1 MSFKAVIWNEAASV
15 VNNVPG
21 LKGAR
26 KSNASCKNKYAK
38 VFFPPFLIFSILK
51 MILVEGIAAIKG
63 QSGFKWDDEKGADIG
78 PESEAVWDE
87 YVKVCSMILLQF
99 SSLHWQFTF

>member
-1 MSFKAVIWNEAASV
+1 MSGSASWSEDDISALLDFLLSKKATAGDGMSFKAVIWNKAASV

-51 MILVEGIAAIKG
+51 MILVEGSVSYCCG
-63 QSGFKWDDEKGADIG
+63 
-78 PESEAVWDE
+78 
-87 YVKVCSMILLQF
+87 Y
-99 SSLHWQFTF
+99 